1 MGAPDIMFSTLPQSF
16 QRLVRLMQSIRHGRV
31 RDLVI
36 NNGEPVFDPPTT
48 AVRVLKLD
56 RANVSHPAAGD
67 ADFPVRRE
75 VLDLITQMRGIRH
88 GTIERLEIMDG
99 MPTLLELAEPVAPAM
114 ARPTT
119 LTRPSGH

>member
-16 QRLVRLMQSIRHGRV
+16 QRLVRLMQSIRHGRL
-31 RDLVI
+31 RNLVI
-36 NNGEPVFDPPTT
+36 HNGEPAFDPPPT

-56 RANVSHPAAGD
+56 RPNVSHPSFED

-88 GTIERLEIMDG
+88 GTIERLEIVNG
-99 MPTLLELAEPVAPAM
+99 MPALVELAEPVTPAA

-119 LTRPSGH
+119 STRPSGL